1 MVNGQEKP
9 SESMLNR
16 ETLQNM
22 KLPLLPNLPSSLST
36 ETTHRHLLSPP
47 ARNSRKRPHRQGNKS
62 CAASLEQWPHHGVLL
77 GNHMQSMTFI
87 RLENQWRKQY
97 DGHISQFSFEPYRTW
112 DAAEAGQGIRAK
124 GLLPHIPAGLDWKPA
139 SFYLLTAKESSQI
152 LGWKAFCFRG
162 ECELKCVCGCRK
174 AKKKSNRMRGKEN
187 NAINFSRFI
196 LQMPHY
202 TKVRKASGKLL
213 CIFVVPIPET
223 ALSRHTICNISLSQ
237 QLWSYYIC
245 SLHTVLDILLPN
257 GSCKIERV
265 HRTVTVIR

>member
-1 MVNGQEKP
+1 MNLWYHKWKLKYFCWNKISVNVIKFFSFSPAPPLPFLNHYRQHLREMVNGQEKP

-62 CAASLEQWPHHGVLL
+62 CAASSEQWPHHGVLL

-174 AKKKSNRMRGKEN
+174 AKKK
-187 NAINFSRFI
+187 
-196 LQMPHY
+196 
-202 TKVRKASGKLL
+202 
-213 CIFVVPIPET
+213 
-223 ALSRHTICNISLSQ
+223 Q
-237 QLWSYYIC
+237 Q
-245 SLHTVLDILLPN
+245 DA
-257 GSCKIERV
+257 G
-265 HRTVTVIR
+265 